1 MQKINTRRKDIC
13 IQQSSIGSDPY
24 STATVKEL
32 PTKKLSLEEL
42 PVEEVPV
49 EEFPVEELP
58 VDELP
63 VEELPV
69 EELTL
74 EDFYNLYEALDFKWT
89 PPKVGYILH

>member
-1 MQKINTRRKDIC
+1 MQRINTRRKNIC

-32 PTKKLSLEEL
+32 PTKKLS
-42 PVEEVPV
+42 
-49 EEFPVEELP
+49 
-58 VDELP
+58 

-74 EDFYNLYEALDFKWT
+74 EDFYSLYEALDFKWT
-89 PPKVGYILH
+89 PRNVGYILH